1 MKSSIAVNG
10 LLLAAVACARNTT
23 GPLYKNPDAPVD
35 DRVAD
40 LLQRMTIEEK
50 TAQLIQGDIRDYL
63 DIEDGTY
70 NETGMAWIA
79 ETRANSIW
87 TGLYMNRSMVARGA
101 RLGQDY
107 LVNETRLG
115 PSSQI
120 GVDLRHANFPTR
132 DSGLYPER
140 RYSRRAST
148 QRDHLQLAH
157 RPWVRVQPGIGR
169 KDGQGHCH

>member
-1 MKSSIAVNG
+1 MKHLVAACG
-10 LLLAAVACARNTT
+10 FLLAAAVFATNTT
-23 GPLYKNPDAPVD
+23 SPLYKNPDAPVD

-63 DIEDGTY
+63 DIENGTY

-87 TGLYMNRSMVARGA
+87 TGLFMNRSMVARGA

-107 LVNETRLG
+107 LVNKTRLG
-115 PSSQI
+115 KARCISP
-120 GVDLRHANFPTR
+120 R
-132 DSGLYPER
+132 
-140 RYSRRAST
+140 SRVLT
-148 QRDHLQLAH
+148 DGHL
-157 RPWVRVQPGIGR
+157 
-169 KDGQGHCH
+169 